1 MRSTLSLAVLLVA
14 MAIVLLLASRQ
25 TRRDFDAVRSVS
37 FAAREN
43 VAPQPFDAGEA
54 RRLVA
59 RLRSLADAPE
69 LPVDELRE
77 AASRAAGWAAAL
89 TPGATDYHLVV
100 NLRGAADELV
110 DAKPPLSDPHRAAAR
125 RLLEAA
131 EAAPGAPGAGPP
143 GAIGGVR
150 DQLQNIQQSQ
160 REKLQDVERQA
171 P

>member
-43 VAPQPFDAGEA
+43 VAPRPFDAAEA

-59 RLRSLADAPE
+59 RLRSLADTPE
-69 LPVDELRE
+69 LPADELRE

-89 TPGATDYHLVV
+89 APGAPDYHLVV

-110 DAKPPLSDPHRAAAR
+110 DATPSLSDPHRAAAR
-125 RLLEAA
+125 RLLDAA

-160 REKLQDVERQA
+160 REKLQDVERQT